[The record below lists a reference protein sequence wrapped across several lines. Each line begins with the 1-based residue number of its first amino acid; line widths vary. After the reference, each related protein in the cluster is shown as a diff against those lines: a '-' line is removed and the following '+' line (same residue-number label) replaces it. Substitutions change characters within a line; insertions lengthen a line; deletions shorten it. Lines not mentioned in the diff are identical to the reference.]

1 MCKMEIHYNG
11 NLGLAFGEKINNY
24 SHRKIGDTHRALFK
38 IGSGNYDMF
47 TIGKSPR
54 DDIQIKSNGV
64 PRNFRRG
71 IGVDRNG
78 GDTKVSFHKG
88 DKNRDLNDGDEVEL
102 LNGDMRLKLVSR

>member
-11 NLGLAFGEKINNY
+11 NLGLEFGERINDY
-24 SHRKIGDTHRALFK
+24 GHRKIGNTHRALFK

-47 TIGKSPR
+47 TIGNSLR
-54 DDIQIKSNGV
+54 DDIQIKSNRV
-64 PRNFRRG
+64 PRNYKRG

-88 DKNRDLNDGDEVEL
+88 DKNRDLKDGDEIEL
-102 LNGDMRLKLVSR
+102 LNGNLSLKLLSR